1 MEIISMGHSNFLINQ
16 RVTFREPLSYIMRR
30 IKSSHHDKM
39 SIFSTS
45 IYQDLSIIGHQ
56 NNQYN
61 VDPYINFKLHVR
73 DKYLTS
79 TLYKFDVKSIRT

>member
-1 MEIISMGHSNFLINQ
+1 
-16 RVTFREPLSYIMRR
+16 
-30 IKSSHHDKM
+30 M